1 MILCVGLVCIDV
13 IFEVDGY
20 PKEDSDQVSMISNS
34 YNCCKILLNISKNK
48 LVPPRDAHFQRVLA
62 KRIARGG
69 NEANICQVRTE
80 ILFLY
85 KP

>member
-34 YNCCKILLNISKNK
+34 FNCCKMY
-48 LVPPRDAHFQRVLA
+48 DGYFQRVLA

-85 KP
+85 LYKLS